1 MCELHQVTDVSISTI
16 ANLDKLEQLVL
27 LGCIRITS
35 SSLVGLMYN
44 LERLDEFNI
53 GQCRSV

>member
-44 LERLDEFNI
+44 LERLYEFNI